1 MSGNLFLKYDAAD
14 TGARP
19 LPPNTTFWLSPAV
32 VLATTDGNYT
42 VGEPATIDVQ
52 VSLMSPAAYALIN
65 VEVWVCDPTTVAGP
79 STALPPFQGA
89 TAQQLTLTGA
99 YAPPNPSQAISTLPV
114 IQVTGF
120 APYPGISSLPGGH
133 CCLIANC
140 YGTTSEGA
148 MDGADLNEVEAAN
161 LPNEVQTDPHVAQH
175 NIFADATPP
184 GSQIKVINFPFRAAT
199 PLLVGAEQVRLEI
212 AETPPAQLRPILR
225 PILSPPDPS
234 PGLRPAL
241 RQLQGAK
248 FTGLPLEISERPV
261 KSIGLTGLPNEGR
274 AVELELEANRSQVLT
289 ATVELDPAETPGA
302 AHAFDIVQRDANGR
316 VQGGFRLVTI
326 ASD

>member
-1 MSGNLFLKYDAAD
+1 MSGNLFLQYDAAD

-19 LPPNTTFWLSPAV
+19 LPANSTFWVSPAV
-32 VLATTDGNYT
+32 VLATPDGNYT
-42 VGEPATIDVQ
+42 VGQPATIDVQ
-52 VSLMSPAAYALIN
+52 VSLMSPAAYEIIN

-89 TAQQLTLTGA
+89 TAQQLTLTGF
-99 YAPPNPSQAISTLPV
+99 YVPPNPSQAISTLPV

-140 YGTTSEGA
+140 YGTTGDGTA
-148 MDGADLNEVEAAN
+148 DGADLNEVAAAN
-161 LPNEVQTDPHVAQH
+161 LPNEVQTNPHVAQH

-199 PLLVGAEQVRLEI
+199 PLSLGTEQVRLEI
-212 AETPPAQLRPILR
+212 TETPPAQLRPILR
-225 PILSPPDPS
+225 PILSPGLS
-234 PGLRPAL
+234 PGLSPAL

-248 FTGLPLEISERPV
+248 FTGLPVEISERPV
-261 KSIGLTGLPNEGR
+261 RSIGLIGLPNEGR
-274 AVELELEANRSQVLT
+274 VVELELEANRSQVLT

-302 AHAFDIVQRDANGR
+302 AHAFDIVQRDATGR
-316 VQGGFRLVTI
+316 VQGGFRLVTLVGH
-326 ASD
+326 